1 MRLDI
6 RPILSALRHRRAGA
20 TFVALQIAITLAVAA
35 NAAYIAAQ
43 GIARMRQPTG
53 MDVTNAFV
61 VSTSGFTKRFDYNS
75 TVETDLGYLRSLSGV
90 RAATITGSVPLS
102 GSGGN
107 FFLTPVLGGHKG
119 LATFYYDVDE
129 GAVDALGLRLIA
141 GRSFSHSDVVIPR
154 KVEWSTFVPELIVTR
169 AWAHAMFPNEQ
180 ALGKVVYSTMSNEP
194 ARIVGIVDHLLDS
207 DRGTSE
213 TEMVALGSRRPLDFG
228 TLSYFYVIRAQPGQR
243 DLLMRTVEQHL
254 AASNPD
260 RVVDW
265 VRPLDYFKAR
275 AFAADTALTTVLS
288 VVCVLLL
295 AMAALG
301 AFGLIS
307 YNVGTR
313 TKEIGTRRALGAR
326 RADILQYYML
336 ESALVTT
343 AGNLVG
349 TCLALAVGYWLTMQ
363 SQFPRL
369 NLFYLVGAMMTLWA
383 IGQLAAWRPAYRA
396 ARVLPSVAT
405 RTV

>member
-20 TFVALQIAITLAVAA
+20 TLVALQIAITLAVAA
-35 NAAYIAAQ
+35 NAAYIAALS
-43 GIARMRQPTG
+43 IARMRQPTG
-53 MDVTNAFV
+53 MDVANVFV
-61 VSTSGFTKRFDYNS
+61 VSTGGFTSHFDYES
-75 TVETDLGYLRSLSGV
+75 TVETDLRYLRSLDGV
-90 RAATITGSVPLS
+90 RAATITSGVPLS
-102 GSGGN
+102 GSGTN
-107 FFLTPVLGGHKG
+107 IFLSPVLGGRKG
-119 LATFYYDVDE
+119 LSTFYYDVDE
-129 GAVDALGLRLIA
+129 GAVAALGLRLIA
-141 GRSFSHSDVVIPR
+141 GRPFQHSDVITHR
-154 KVEWSTFVPELIVTR
+154 KIEWASFVPELIVTR
-169 AWAHAMFPNEQ
+169 AWARAMFPHEQ
-180 ALGKVVYSTMSNEP
+180 ALGKVVYSTFSNEP
-194 ARIVGIVDHLLDS
+194 ARIVGIVDHLLES

-213 TEMVALGSRRPLDFG
+213 TELGALGPRRPLNFG
-228 TLSYFYVIRAQPGQR
+228 SSAYVYLVRTQPGQR
-243 DLLMRTVEQHL
+243 DRVMRTVEEHL
-254 AASNPD
+254 ATSNQD
-260 RVVDW
+260 RVIDW
-265 VRPLDYFKAR
+265 VRPLDYFKER
-275 AFAADTALTTVLS
+275 AFAADITLATVLT

-349 TCLALAVGYWLTMQ
+349 TCLALAVGYWLTVQ
-363 SQFPRL
+363 NEFPRL
-369 NLFYLVGAMMTLWA
+369 NLLYLLGAMMTLWT
-383 IGQLAAWRPAYRA
+383 IGQLAAWRPARRA
-396 ARVLPSVAT
+396 AAVPPSVAT